1 MNRGV
6 ILLTLCAVLLLT
18 GCGTVAPNRTYTVSQ
33 TWVLH
38 VVDAATIEDLGG
50 LGTRGANLAGCVLY
64 VPKSGLTDAHGNALP
79 DFYILG
85 HEVWHLRQLGG
96 SDWHK

>member
-1 MNRGV
+1 MNRVV

-18 GCGTVAPNRTYTVSQ
+18 GCVTSAPNRTYTVTQ
-33 TWVLH
+33 PWVLH
-38 VVDAATIEDLGG
+38 VVDAATIEDIG
-50 LGTRGANLAGCVLY
+50 LGVRGANLAGCVLF

-79 DFYILG
+79 VFGILG

-96 SDWHK
+96 NDWH